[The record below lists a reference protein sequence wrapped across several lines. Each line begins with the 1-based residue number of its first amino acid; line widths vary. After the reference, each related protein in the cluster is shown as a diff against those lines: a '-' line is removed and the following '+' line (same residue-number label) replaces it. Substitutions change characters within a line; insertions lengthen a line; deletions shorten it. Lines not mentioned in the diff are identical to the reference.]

1 MTNMENLQP
10 HLDEQTRQDQIYD
23 AAMLSL
29 QAAKRDDE
37 RNGYA
42 VMSAAMGYGEGSI
55 GDGVFAKVTH
65 GAQLF
70 CIAFACAA
78 PPFLVWHVLL

>member
-10 HLDEQTRQDQIYD
+10 QLSEQSRQDQVYD
-23 AAMLSL
+23 AALLSIK
-29 QAAKRDDE
+29 AAE
-37 RNGYA
+37 RSKERGGYA
-42 VMSAAMGYGEGSI
+42 VMSAAMGYGEGAM
-55 GDGVFAKVTH
+55 GNGVLAKVSK

-78 PPFLVWHVLL
+78 PPLLVWIVLL

>member
-10 HLDEQTRQDQIYD
+10 NLDEQTRQDQVYD
-23 AAMLSL
+23 AAMMSL
-29 QAAKRDDE
+29 KAAKRDQE
-37 RNGYA
+37 RSGYA
-42 VMSAAMGYGEGSI
+42 VMSAAMGYGNGAM
-55 GDGVFAKVTH
+55 GDGLFAKISH

-78 PPFLVWHVLL
+78 PPLLVWVVLL